1 MMNKW
6 FERAMLINLLLFVI
20 YVLIDYSLWIG
31 IAPMLQPIYSS
42 GLEGVRVR
50 GDYMVFS
57 RMLTI
62 GGSVR
67 TETSFE
73 GFDSTSSTPNFPLL
87 LFIIAII
94 INLILVYKAAKTS

>member
-1 MMNKW
+1 MNKW
-6 FERAMLINLLLFVI
+6 FERAILINLILLIAYIF
-20 YVLIDYSLWIG
+20 IDYLLWVS

-50 GDYMVFS
+50 GDYTFIS

-62 GGSVR
+62 GGHVR
-67 TETSFE
+67 TDTSFE

-87 LFIIAII
+87 LFIVAML
-94 INLILVYKAAKTS
+94 INLILIYKAAKPS

>member
-6 FERAMLINLLLFVI
+6 FERAILINIILLLAYVFV
-20 YVLIDYSLWIG
+20 DYLLWIG
-31 IAPMLQPIYSS
+31 IAPMLEPIYSS

-50 GDYMVFS
+50 GEYRLIS

-62 GGSVR
+62 GGHVR

-73 GFDSTSSTPNFPLL
+73 GFDSTSSTPNLPLF
-87 LFIIAII
+87 LFIVAII
-94 INLILVYKAAKTS
+94 INMILVYKAAKPS